1 MFPDAMDGGIVRRW
15 LLAARDAL
23 GDARAEIDAL
33 NVFPVPDG
41 DTGTNMYLTVEGC
54 VRGVADAVDDSV
66 PALLGAAS
74 RGGFLA
80 ARGNSGVIF
89 SQMFRG
95 VARVLS
101 QHEAPGPVEFAD
113 AMQAAAAA
121 GYQAVHRPV
130 EGTMLTVMEVAAQAA
145 RVAADEGGS
154 LVRVAYAVVSAANE
168 AVERTQEQHP
178 VLRAAGVV
186 DAGGRGLAVVL
197 GAMDTAMTGRRQPP
211 RRHTEPVGV
220 TGVAA
225 APGADLVEDGP
236 AYEVMYLLE
245 ADDAVVPR
253 LTEQLDALGDSL
265 LVVGG
270 EGLWNVHVHA
280 DDVGAAIER
289 GVEAGRPYRIRVT
302 HFADQV
308 GARPTARREHRT
320 VVAVV
325 AGPGLAAVV
334 REVGATPVLIDPDR
348 GLPATE
354 ELIEAVLGTGCSEV
368 VLLPNHRDVLR
379 SAQAAA
385 SEAGEHGIRVA
396 VVPTRAQVQGLAA
409 LAVHDPSLPFDPDVV
424 AMTSAAG
431 HVRHGAV
438 TVAAR
443 EAMTSAGRCV
453 PGDVLGIVEGD
464 FVLVRSP
471 GDHAIAAAAVE
482 VVERLLSLGGEL
494 VTAVVGEDTEP
505 GLVESVRAAVQADH
519 PAVDLVVLD
528 GGQPRYPVLLGV
540 E

>member
-197 GAMDTAMTGRRQPP
+197 GAMDTAMTGRRP
-211 RRHTEPVGV
+211 
-220 TGVAA
+220 
-225 APGADLVEDGP
+225 
-236 AYEVMYLLE
+236 
-245 ADDAVVPR
+245 
-253 LTEQLDALGDSL
+253 
-265 LVVGG
+265 
-270 EGLWNVHVHA
+270 
-280 DDVGAAIER
+280 
-289 GVEAGRPYRIRVT
+289 
-302 HFADQV
+302 
-308 GARPTARREHRT
+308 HR
-320 VVAVV
+320 
-325 AGPGLAAVV
+325 
-334 REVGATPVLIDPDR
+334 
-348 GLPATE
+348 
-354 ELIEAVLGTGCSEV
+354 
-368 VLLPNHRDVLR
+368 
-379 SAQAAA
+379 
-385 SEAGEHGIRVA
+385 
-396 VVPTRAQVQGLAA
+396 
-409 LAVHDPSLPFDPDVV
+409 
-424 AMTSAAG
+424 
-431 HVRHGAV
+431 
-438 TVAAR
+438 
-443 EAMTSAGRCV
+443 
-453 PGDVLGIVEGD
+453 
-464 FVLVRSP
+464 
-471 GDHAIAAAAVE
+471 
-482 VVERLLSLGGEL
+482 
-494 VTAVVGEDTEP
+494 
-505 GLVESVRAAVQADH
+505 
-519 PAVDLVVLD
+519 
-528 GGQPRYPVLLGV
+528 
-540 E
+540 